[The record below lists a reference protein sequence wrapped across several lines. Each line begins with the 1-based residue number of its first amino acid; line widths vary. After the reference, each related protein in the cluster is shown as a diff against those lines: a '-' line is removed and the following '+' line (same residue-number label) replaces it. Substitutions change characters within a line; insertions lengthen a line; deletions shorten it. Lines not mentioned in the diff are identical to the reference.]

1 MYMKKSL
8 LLVAG
13 MMAGSILFAQDHQ
26 GHKRG
31 QYESMKTVLSLDEKQ
46 DAAIRDINK
55 KHAEEYA
62 ALKKDSAQTRD
73 EKKKAGH
80 AIQEQRQKE
89 ISAVLTPEQ
98 NAKWK
103 AHRKEQ
109 TAQRKEQ
116 MKQAKE
122 RRYATLK
129 ADLSLTDEQATKLK
143 AASKDF
149 AEKARALAKNSQRD
163 RAEFKKLKADREA
176 KMRNILSAEQYQ
188 KWSVTKKE
196 KTGKKA
202 KHGPKK

>member
-1 MYMKKSL
+1 MKKSL

-55 KHAEEYA
+55 KHADEYA
-62 ALKKDSAQTRD
+62 VLKKDSAQTRD

-103 AHRKEQ
+103 AHRKAQ
-109 TAQRKEQ
+109 AAQRKEQ
-116 MKQAKE
+116 MKQAMEK
-122 RRYATLK
+122 RDAKLK
-129 ADLSLTDEQATKLK
+129 ADLSLSDDQATKMK
-143 AASKDF
+143 AADKDF
-149 AEKARALAKNSQRD
+149 AEKARALGKNGQRD
-163 RAEFKKLKADREA
+163 KAEFKKLKADREA
-176 KMRNILSAEQYQ
+176 KIKTILSTEQYQ
-188 KWSVTKKE
+188 KWSALKKE
-196 KTGKKA
+196 KKGK
-202 KHGPKK
+202 HRPKKK